1 MALSPVAIPFNA
13 FERVKMNNPTR
24 KCLKMGDE

>member
-13 FERVKMNNPTR
+13 FERGLMRANGENMNR
-24 KCLKMGDE
+24 KR